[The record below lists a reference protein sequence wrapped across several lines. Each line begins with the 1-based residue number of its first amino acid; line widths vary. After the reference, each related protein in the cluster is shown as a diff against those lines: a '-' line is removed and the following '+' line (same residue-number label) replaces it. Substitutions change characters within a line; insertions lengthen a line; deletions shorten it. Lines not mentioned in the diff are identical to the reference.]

1 MSKTPALGRGL
12 GSLMGDLEARPK
24 RHHSEIPE
32 ANVVAGI
39 AEIPIKDID
48 TNPENPRKDFSDED
62 INELADSIREMDI
75 IQPITVR
82 KNQGRYQIISGER
95 RFRAS
100 IIAGKKTIPAYIRV
114 ATDIQT
120 LEMAVTENIQ
130 RENLN
135 PIEIALTYK
144 ALIDAQNLTQDAL
157 SKRLSKNRTVIA
169 NYLRL
174 LKLPAEIQ
182 LVLQQNKEDF
192 SMGHAKPLISL
203 QSDEKRL
210 EILHQILK
218 EKLSVRQVEELCQ
231 QPPETLEKSKKPSK
245 STISDKLEQTHED
258 LSQKLATPVKYKI
271 SKTGKGQIV
280 IEFKSEEDFHRI
292 ISMLN

>member
-1 MSKTPALGRGL
+1 MNKTPALGRGL

-182 LVLQQNKEDF
+182 LALKSEQI
-192 SMGHAKPLISL
+192 SMGHAKPLITL
-203 QSDEKRL
+203 ESDEKQ
-210 EILHQILK
+210 IQVLHQILK
-218 EKLSVRQVEELCQ
+218 DGLSVRQVEDLCKKT
-231 QPPETLEKSKKPSK
+231 EISEKSKKPSK
-245 STISDKLEQTHED
+245 STISDKLEQIHDD

-280 IEFKSEEDFHRI
+280 IEFKTEDDFHRI
-292 ISMLN
+292 ISMLK